1 MPHSR
6 LILSELP
13 IDTKNKVIISP
24 LHTHICCQ
32 EENTLKIIEI
42 SSKKETIISEVK
54 EFITVLLGKNEGV
67 VYYTKKSIVFHG
79 FNSGDFILTESLND
93 EKLILHSTYDAFLVC
108 IFRPYRVDVIG
119 YNSTFRPSML
129 SPFKNY
135 LLHSSQN
142 NILAVITADKKL
154 HLFIPR
160 IPPFSVTLTFLTSLP
175 KKFTF
180 TSELEYFAF
189 IYDDKVVIFRNRN
202 SIQMTQM
209 KLSQIDFFFQLS
221 AQNSNSFMVIN
232 EKDVSDVYL
241 SSTSVLCVIGESI
254 KTYNICDIKE
264 EPLLSTGV
272 KSYAFIGYGGCG
284 SIIMLENKN
293 IICYVRDV
301 QSDSLLRGMIS
312 LGFEKMWTKL
322 VNSNTELQN
331 ADRKLIEFEDSMR
344 GLRLDSAKKILEE
357 MKDVQVSQALN
368 ITEDYYNSGVEK
380 KMYYR
385 DLSIISEIGL
395 ACIVKEIHNNNK
407 QGIMKYAENET
418 KFVETILMEED
429 MLLSNEK
436 QQIKKEES
444 MMRKSGNFENISEQT
459 KIGLLDGIM
468 NGNMVTT
475 MNKYGFKSE
484 EIKEYCMKFVY
495 QFVANQKIK
504 EAIHLLMRLGY
515 KDIKLI
521 MKELYDNT
529 HLMIIRKEIENIMKE
544 VLIEENKYM
553 NEYEEYLDKIKIEK
567 KYEIRIKEI
576 NETQEQLESEF
587 TNEIMKNYGMSYEQG
602 FSDNIA
608 IIPRIDNTN
617 GKAIGLS
624 IKDIEQLDEEE
635 KNMLLK
641 EEGKHET
648 EDIEIQFNLLHG
660 KVKEIEGILNTGK
673 EENVKEINE
682 KKEITPLIVRKSIN
696 TYMITHPN
704 EEMINKAENEGINSE
719 LMRTLLIGKNE
730 VKRKYLDMIQ
740 GIEYL
745 PTFCEIK
752 ERYHNTE
759 APQQW
764 MKKIIQMDEWNDEN
778 EEKVINNKIDIQK
791 EEPEGCEII
800 PLYETLMK
808 TEYKPMEPFKMPF
821 PQKEI
826 KRYEMNLKDYLSDK
840 RIIEVIRN
848 KEVMEESKN
857 ILLFNKDMREMASFI
872 KEFLGDKYIR
882 LNMLIANVI
891 EEDGN
896 QEYKNII
903 RIEELDKQEDKI
915 EFLKYLE
922 RRAEPINLANELRNY
937 LANRWG
943 LELSERQIEIICE
956 NENLIELLESSDEHG
971 YSNTLIDKCVKENWP
986 ESPLKSHI
994 EINENE
1000 EFLSQSIGVI
1010 MKGFCNEEESGL
1022 SYMNWIFEDGERTLL
1037 LLRFFE
1043 SAIIGKTLQTC
1054 QTDNIEEGLI
1064 YVINQLID
1072 HEFKCDRIIEGFE
1085 FFDRN
1090 NPLTFFF
1097 KIVYF
1102 ISIASFGEV
1111 IQLKKRLNEAIINK
1125 EWKVG
1130 TIENIIK
1137 IMNCIIIKFI
1147 KLHISSPE
1155 LIERL
1160 LKELLTIE
1168 ELPKEVI
1175 QICKERKEINK
1186 LIDQFGLKLKRD
1198 CQKEEIVNE
1207 LIINGEYIV
1216 AHSFAVEY
1224 VPNDI
1229 FLPIQKEIEQM
1240 IKKDKLKG
1248 KERWDKINEIICKR
1262 TCRFVDAGKYFFDEA
1277 IRMNSYQD
1285 YERKYKDIANEMLII
1300 LNYSL
1305 EWLNKEEGS
1314 CKEAQNMIKKAEKL
1328 RHIYEES
1335 KSKNIGAAYIEKA
1348 SEESVYYLVNRGD
1361 YSLAMIMN
1369 EKISCSEMKIFKE
1382 GYEFIINPQSYTIPI
1397 NEGIE
1402 YLEKLMKQSS
1412 QIRRGI
1418 QILKMRYLIVYKYY
1432 PDKSVILALLRD
1444 SSVFRSKLLDVV
1456 STICGITTLKQFA
1469 SKLTR
1474 WNLIFEETKEFINW
1488 ELIEDKELVPI
1499 LSRLYVDMALNVK
1512 PICITGYPVNIIK
1525 GFLGLLKDPENII
1538 EIMLQYCSETENYFV
1553 LSECFSCCYIAGEI
1567 KCSSEIMRKL
1577 MEVIS
1582 KRMNEMLET
1591 QNLIHFIRFAVKTK
1605 TLNEFLIKNE
1615 EDKEYISLPKI
1626 ALQQAFKSKFDSQQI
1641 IPSIEEKSL
1650 FENQIYYLSDLKDIQ
1665 TNPELQYHS
1674 SYEQII
1680 SDCYAIL
1687 NTSMEGGL
1695 FYFEKANKI
1704 VQNFVTTISNQI
1716 KVTMPISMWYPQFIE
1731 AMKCYARAIG
1741 FFRNEEEYYWANKSG
1756 QMIGILSL
1764 QIYFDNV
1771 QLIGLNSERALNQM
1785 MYFTSFD
1792 DAFIFAKY
1800 YNLLEP
1806 LKWSKC
1812 LYYQCIINGNKSYF
1826 DHWLSAFALDKTT
1839 LTDILEQHE
1848 RNEKMNNGRRKDSI
1862 HWDYFISKV
1871 KRINPALFYLC
1882 EGRPLTQTKIPSEL
1896 KLMIL
1901 NSNLSLDSLK

>member
-13 IDTKNKVIISP
+13 IETKNKVIISP
-24 LHTHICCQ
+24 LHTHICYQ
-32 EENTLKIIEI
+32 EKNTLKIVEI

-67 VYYTKKSIVFHG
+67 VYYTKKSIIFHG

-93 EKLILHSTYDAFLVC
+93 EKLILHSTYEGFIVC

-119 YNSTFRPSML
+119 YNSTFRPTML

-142 NILAVITADKKL
+142 NILAVITGDKKL

-160 IPPFSVTLTFLTSLP
+160 VPAFSVTLSFLTSLP
-175 KKFTF
+175 KK
-180 TSELEYFAF
+180 
-189 IYDDKVVIFRNRN
+189 NRN

-209 KLSQIDFFFQLS
+209 KLSQIDFFFQIS
-221 AQNSNSFMVIN
+221 AQNPNSFTIIN
-232 EKDVSDVYL
+232 EKDVSDIYI
-241 SSTSVLCVIGESI
+241 SSTSVLCVIGENI
-254 KTYNICDIKE
+254 KTFNICNIKE
-264 EPLLSTGV
+264 EPLISTGV
-272 KSYAFIGYGGCG
+272 ETYSFIGYGGYG
-284 SIIMLENKN
+284 SIIILENKN

-301 QSDSLLRGMIS
+301 QSDSILRGMIS

-357 MKDVQVSQALN
+357 MKDVQVSQALK
-368 ITEDYYNSGVEK
+368 ITEEYYNSGVEK

-385 DLSIISEIGL
+385 DLSIIAEIGL
-395 ACIVKEIHNNNK
+395 ACIVKEIHNNKK
-407 QGIMKYAENET
+407 QRIMKYAENET
-418 KFVETILMEED
+418 KFIETILMEED

-436 QQIKKEES
+436 QQIKKEEN
-444 MMRKSGNFENISEQT
+444 MMRKSGNFENISEQK

-468 NGNMVTT
+468 NGNIVTT

-495 QFVANQKIK
+495 QFIVNQEIK

-515 KDIKLI
+515 KDIKII

-529 HLMIIRKEIENIMKE
+529 HLIIIRKEIEKVMKE
-544 VLIEENKYM
+544 ILIEENKYI
-553 NEYEEYLDKIKIEK
+553 NEYEEYLDRIKIEN
-567 KYEIRIKEI
+567 KYEIKIKELK
-576 NETQEQLESEF
+576 ETQEELESEF
-587 TNEIMKNYGMSYEQG
+587 TKETMKKYGISYEQG
-602 FSDNIA
+602 FTDNIA
-608 IIPRIDNTN
+608 IIPRINN
-617 GKAIGLS
+617 KSGKAIGLS
-624 IKDIEQLDEEE
+624 IKNIEQLNEEE
-635 KNMLLK
+635 KNMILR
-641 EEGKHET
+641 EEGKYEI
-648 EDIEIQFNLLHG
+648 EDIEIKFNLLHG
-660 KVKEIEGILNTGK
+660 KIKEIEEILNTGK
-673 EENVKEINE
+673 EKNIKEINE
-682 KKEITPLIVRKSIN
+682 KKEITPLIVKKSIN
-696 TYMITHPN
+696 KYMITHPN
-704 EEMINKAENEGINSE
+704 EEMIIKAENEGINNE
-719 LMRTLLIGKNE
+719 LMRILLIGKNE
-730 VKRKYLDMIQ
+730 IKKTYLDMIQ
-740 GIEYL
+740 IIEYL
-745 PTFCEIK
+745 PIFCEIK
-752 ERYHNTE
+752 ERYHSTE
-759 APQQW
+759 TPQQW
-764 MKKIIQMDEWNDEN
+764 MKRIIQMDKWNDEN
-778 EEKVINNKIDIQK
+778 EEKVINKKINIQK
-791 EEPEGCEII
+791 EEAEGCEIKS
-800 PLYETLMK
+800 LYETLMK
-808 TEYKPMEPFKMPF
+808 IEYKPMETFKMPF

-826 KRYEMNLKDYLSDK
+826 KKYKMKLKDYLSDK

-848 KEVMEESKN
+848 KEIMEESKN

-882 LNMLIANVI
+882 LNTLIKKVI

-903 RIEELDKQEDKI
+903 TIEELDKQENKI

-943 LELSERQIEIICE
+943 LELSKRQIEIICE

-971 YSNTLIDKCVKENWP
+971 YNNNIINKCVKENWP

-1000 EFLSQSIGVI
+1000 EFLNQSIGVI
-1010 MKGFCNEEESGL
+1010 MKGFCKEEESGL
-1022 SYMNWIFEDGERTLL
+1022 SYMNWIFEEGDKKILI
-1037 LLRFFE
+1037 LRFFE
-1043 SAIIGKTLQTC
+1043 SAIVGKTLQTC
-1054 QTDNIEEGLI
+1054 QTDNIEEGII
-1064 YVINQLID
+1064 YVINQLIEQ
-1072 HEFKCDRIIEGFE
+1072 EFKCNRIIEGFE
-1085 FFDRN
+1085 FFDKN

-1097 KIVYF
+1097 KIIYF
-1102 ISIASFGEV
+1102 ISIASFGEI
-1111 IQLKKRLNEAIINK
+1111 IQLKKRLNEVIINK
-1125 EWKVG
+1125 KWNIG

-1137 IMNCIIIKFI
+1137 IMKSIIIKFI
-1147 KLHISSPE
+1147 KFYLSSPE

-1160 LKELLTIE
+1160 LKELLSIE
-1168 ELPKEVI
+1168 KLPKEVI
-1175 QICKERKEINK
+1175 QLCKERKEINK

-1207 LIINGEYIV
+1207 LIINGEYII

-1240 IKKDKLKG
+1240 IKKEKLKG
-1248 KERWDKINEIICKR
+1248 KEKWDKINEIICKR
-1262 TCRFVDAGKYFFDEA
+1262 TCRFVDAGKYFFEEA
-1277 IRMNSYQD
+1277 IKMNSYQD

-1300 LNYSL
+1300 LNYSI
-1305 EWLNKEEGS
+1305 EWLNKEESS

-1335 KSKNIGAAYIEKA
+1335 KNKNIGAAYIEKA
-1348 SEESVYYLVNRGD
+1348 SEESIYYLINRGD

-1369 EKISCSEMKIFKE
+1369 EKINCNEMKIFKE
-1382 GYEFIINPQSYTIPI
+1382 GYEFIINPQSYNILI

-1402 YLEKLMKQSS
+1402 FFEKLIKQSNK
-1412 QIRRGI
+1412 IRRGI
-1418 QILKMRYLIVYKYY
+1418 QILKMRYLIIYKYY
-1432 PDKSVILALLRD
+1432 SDKSVILALIRD
-1444 SSVFRSKLLDVV
+1444 STVFRNKEIDIIN
-1456 STICGITTLKQFA
+1456 TICGINTLKKFS
-1469 SKLTR
+1469 SKLTH
-1474 WNLIFEETKEFINW
+1474 WNLIFEETKEFINC

-1499 LSRLYVDMALNVK
+1499 LSRLYVDIALNVK
-1512 PICITGYPVNIIK
+1512 PICITGYPVNVIK

-1567 KCSSEIMRKL
+1567 KCSSKIMKKL
-1577 MEVIS
+1577 MKIIS
-1582 KRMNEMLET
+1582 KRMKEMLKT

-1626 ALQQAFKSKFDSQQI
+1626 ALQQSFKSKFDSQQI

-1665 TNPELQYHS
+1665 INPELQYHS
-1674 SYEQII
+1674 NYEQII
-1680 SDCYAIL
+1680 SDCYTIL

-1704 VQNFVTTISNQI
+1704 VQNFITSISNQI
-1716 KVTMPISMWYPQFIE
+1716 KLTIPISMWYPQFIE

-1741 FFRNEEEYYWANKSG
+1741 FFRNEQEYYWANKSG

-1771 QLIGLNSERALNQM
+1771 QLIGLNTERALNQM

-1792 DAFIFAKY
+1792 DAFIFANY

-1806 LKWSKC
+1806 LKWSKS
-1812 LYYQCIINGNKSYF
+1812 LYYQCILNGNKIYF
-1826 DHWLSAFALDKTT
+1826 DHWLSAFVLDKPT
-1839 LTDILEQHE
+1839 LTDILEYHE
-1848 RNEKMNNGRRKDSI
+1848 RNEKLINGRRKDSI
-1862 HWDYFISKV
+1862 NWDYFISKV
-1871 KRINPALFYLC
+1871 KRINPSLFYLC